1 MAQRTA
7 KQRRADNARQ
17 AKLAELRA
25 AERRRRAR
33 VIGSLGAVGVIVV
46 IVLIMVGIK
55 LGTGTGN
62 GNGDQVS
69 NTAAGKVV
77 KQVTG
82 VPASVFSQVGA
93 GSLAKGP
100 IAINGGDAITK
111 DGKPEVLYVG
121 AEYCPFC
128 AAERWAVVA
137 ALSRFGTWSNV
148 GLTNSSSNDYAPDT
162 PTLSFHGADYS
173 SDYISF
179 AGYETEDRDQQPLDT
194 LPSDDQKILQK
205 YDAPPYVDQ
214 SSAGSIPFVYYGG
227 KYFSNGASFDPLL
240 MKDMTHAEV
249 AKAMHDPNSKVGQA
263 IDGTANSITAA
274 VCKLTGN
281 KPANVCTAP
290 GVKAGAGKLQPAS

>member
-7 KQRRADNARQ
+7 KQRRADNTRQ
-17 AKLAELRA
+17 AKLAQLKA

-33 VIGSLGAVGVIVV
+33 IWSVFGVIGVIVV
-46 IVLIMVGIK
+46 IVLIMVGVK
-55 LGTGTGN
+55 LGTGSDN
-62 GNGDQVS
+62 GGPVS

-77 KQVTG
+77 KKVTS
-82 VPASVFSQVGA
+82 VPASAYATVGA

-137 ALSRFGTWSNV
+137 ALSRFGTWSGV
-148 GLTNSSSNDYAPDT
+148 GTTASSSHDYAPDT

-227 KYFSNGASFDPLL
+227 KYFSNGASFDPMLL
-240 MKDMTHAEV
+240 KDMTHAQV
-249 AKAMHDPNSKVGQA
+249 ATAMHDPSSDVAKAV
-263 IDGTANSITAA
+263 DGTANSITAA
-274 VCKLTGN
+274 VCKLTDD

>member
-17 AKLAELRA
+17 AKLAELKA

-33 VIGSLGAVGVIVV
+33 VMGSLGALGVIVV

-55 LGTGTGN
+55 LGTGN

-77 KQVTG
+77 KQVTS
-82 VPASVFSQVGA
+82 VPANVYAKVGA

-100 IAINGGDAITK
+100 IAINGGQAISK

-148 GLTNSSSNDYAPDT
+148 GTTTSSSNDYAPNT
-162 PTLSFHGADYS
+162 PTLSFHGSSYS
-173 SDYISF
+173 SNYISF
-179 AGYETEDRDQQPLDT
+179 AGYETEDRDRQPLDT
-194 LPSDDQKILQK
+194 LPSDDEKILRK

-214 SSAGSIPFVYYGG
+214 SSAGSIPFIYYGG
-227 KYFSNGASFDPLL
+227 KYFSNGASYDPLL
-240 MKDMTHAEV
+240 FQGMTHADI
-249 AKAMHDPNSKVGQA
+249 ARAMHDPTSKVGQA
-263 IDGTANSITAA
+263 VDGTANAITAA
-274 VCKLTGN
+274 VCKLTDN

-290 GVKAGAGKLQPAS
+290 GVKAGASKLQPAA